1 MVAPASPRSLD
12 EPIAIVG
19 LGCRYPGG
27 VEDAESFWRLLEDG
41 VDAVTEVPADRWDVG
56 AWYDADPEAAGKMTT
71 RWGGFLSGL
80 DRFDPGF
87 FGISPREAVGIDP
100 RLRLLLETTWEALEG
115 AGISADQLDG
125 SDTGVFMGLVGGEYQ
140 ARASG
145 DVSSIDVHDTLGSFA
160 PSMVQRISYWLGL
173 KGPNMPVET
182 ACSSSLV
189 AVHLACQALRTGE
202 CQLALAG
209 GANVLLDPEGFVAQS
224 RMRVLSPTGRCRTFS
239 ADADGIAR
247 SEGAGVVVLER
258 LSDARRNGHR
268 VRAVIRGSAVN
279 QDGRSNGMTAPNG
292 PSQEAVIREAL
303 RRGGVAASAVG
314 YLECHGTGTPLG
326 DPIEVQSAAAV
337 LGEGRREGERV
348 ILGSLKSNIGHAEG
362 AAGIGGLIKAVLA
375 LEHGRIPKTLHVTAA
390 NPHIPWDELAV
401 EVATEAMDW
410 PRRGRRR
417 IAGVS
422 SFGISGT
429 NAHVVLEE
437 APREPGLVM
446 AAERR
451 AELVEAERSAELV
464 VVSGQSE
471 AAVAGYAERLRA
483 HVERHPEQR
492 LGDVAYSLATGRAHH
507 AHRLAVSVRSRDELV
522 AALAVAAGGELPAG
536 GTRGEA
542 AAREAAAGRGK
553 VMFVF
558 PGQGGQ
564 WAGMGRELLD
574 EEPVFRDRMAACDRA
589 IRAEAGWSVLDELR
603 TGTSARL
610 AQVDG
615 VQPALFAIGVSLA
628 ALWRSWGIEPSAV
641 VGHSQGEVAAAYVA
655 GALSLEDAV
664 AVICRRSQQLVRL
677 TGRGG
682 MAMVQLGEAETRAA
696 LGGYED
702 ALSVAAVNSRRT
714 TVISGAEGALDEV
727 LSKLEAGGVFCKR
740 VKVDYASH
748 SPQVE
753 ALREALVASL
763 SGVRS
768 RAPEIAMRSTVTGRG
783 IGEGELGAEYWA
795 DNLRQ
800 PVRFAEVVAQ
810 LLEDG
815 HGLVVEVSPHPV
827 VLPALEELRSE
838 QGTFA
843 ERIVRSGT
851 ARAAAGSRDA
861 AHPDLAGT
869 RAGASG
875 TVVGSLVR
883 GKPERG
889 AMLAAL
895 GALHVHGAR
904 VDWTRVFAGGGRR
917 VALPGYAW
925 QRERYWIEARRAEA
939 RAGKPTGHPLLGAR
953 VAVAGTAGRGVYE
966 SVLSRARAGWIY
978 DHVVAGRA
986 VMPGAGLAELMRAA
1000 AEDYLEGEAV
1010 EVRSLVFAAAL
1021 VLAER
1026 GDQRVQ
1032 VVVSEDDGGLEAAVY
1047 SQACGEDPASWTQHA
1062 TGAIH
1067 RAEPAGRA
1075 EPGAR
1080 ALDVAALRARCAEPV
1095 DVAAAYATFAAG
1107 GIPYGPAFRGLQR
1120 LGKGSD
1126 EAL

>member
-1 MVAPASPRSLD
+1 MLDRVLATVEPATAAVVAPAAPRSLD

-209 GANVLLDPEGFVAQS
+209 GANVMLDPEGFVAQS

-239 ADADGIAR
+239 AAADGIAR

-303 RRGGVAASAVG
+303 RRGGVAPSAVG

-375 LEHGRIPKTLHVTAA
+375 LEHGRIPKTLHVTAR
-390 NPHIPWDELAV
+390 NRHIPWDELPV

-410 PRRGRRR
+410 PGRGRRR

-429 NAHVVLEE
+429 NAHVVVEE
-437 APREPGLVM
+437 APLEPGRGEVAAERSAELVM
-446 AAERR
+446 AAERSAELVMAAERSAELVVAERR
-451 AELVEAERSAELV
+451 AELVVAERRVELVVAERSAELV

-492 LGDVAYSLATGRAHH
+492 LGDVAYSLAIGRAHH

-522 AALAVAAGGELPAG
+522 AALGVAAGGELPAG
-536 GTRGEA
+536 GTCGEA
-542 AAREAAAGRGK
+542 AAEHGK
-553 VMFVF
+553 VLFVF

-589 IRAEAGWSVLDELR
+589 IRAEAGWSVIDALR
-603 TGTSARL
+603 SGTSARL

-615 VQPALFAIGVSLA
+615 VQPALF
-628 ALWRSWGIEPSAV
+628 
-641 VGHSQGEVAAAYVA
+641 
-655 GALSLEDAV
+655 
-664 AVICRRSQQLVRL
+664 
-677 TGRGG
+677 
-682 MAMVQLGEAETRAA
+682 
-696 LGGYED
+696 
-702 ALSVAAVNSRRT
+702 
-714 TVISGAEGALDEV
+714 
-727 LSKLEAGGVFCKR
+727 
-740 VKVDYASH
+740 
-748 SPQVE
+748 
-753 ALREALVASL
+753 
-763 SGVRS
+763 
-768 RAPEIAMRSTVTGRG
+768 
-783 IGEGELGAEYWA
+783 
-795 DNLRQ
+795 
-800 PVRFAEVVAQ
+800 
-810 LLEDG
+810 
-815 HGLVVEVSPHPV
+815 
-827 VLPALEELRSE
+827 
-838 QGTFA
+838 
-843 ERIVRSGT
+843 
-851 ARAAAGSRDA
+851 
-861 AHPDLAGT
+861 
-869 RAGASG
+869 
-875 TVVGSLVR
+875 
-883 GKPERG
+883 
-889 AMLAAL
+889 
-895 GALHVHGAR
+895 
-904 VDWTRVFAGGGRR
+904 
-917 VALPGYAW
+917 
-925 QRERYWIEARRAEA
+925 
-939 RAGKPTGHPLLGAR
+939 
-953 VAVAGTAGRGVYE
+953 
-966 SVLSRARAGWIY
+966 
-978 DHVVAGRA
+978 
-986 VMPGAGLAELMRAA
+986 
-1000 AEDYLEGEAV
+1000 
-1010 EVRSLVFAAAL
+1010 
-1021 VLAER
+1021 
-1026 GDQRVQ
+1026 
-1032 VVVSEDDGGLEAAVY
+1032 
-1047 SQACGEDPASWTQHA
+1047 
-1062 TGAIH
+1062 
-1067 RAEPAGRA
+1067 
-1075 EPGAR
+1075 
-1080 ALDVAALRARCAEPV
+1080 
-1095 DVAAAYATFAAG
+1095 
-1107 GIPYGPAFRGLQR
+1107 
-1120 LGKGSD
+1120 
-1126 EAL
+1126 